1 MIRKPRKGIVHELSR
16 RDVLKLG
23 AGAALAAAMP
33 RIAISAQGTE
43 TMIKRPIPSSGELL
57 PVIGLG
63 TSDTFDV
70 GGSAEE
76 RLPLRGVLQ
85 LMIESGASVIDSS
98 PMYGRSEGVIG
109 DLTSDMGI
117 QDEIFYATK
126 VWTRGREDGIEQ
138 MEQSFAR
145 FKVDVIDLIQVH
157 NLIDTDTHLDTLD
170 GWKEDGR
177 IRYTGI
183 THYQESAYDA
193 LMSVM
198 RGRKIDFV
206 QFNYSPLN
214 TDAEKELLPLAA
226 DRGVATLIN
235 RPFLDGQAFSLT
247 RGKELPPWA
256 EEFDCKSWAQYFL
269 KYIVGHPAVTCV
281 IPGTSDP
288 RHARD
293 NFAAGHGRLPD
304 EKMRKRMRDYLR
316 DL

>member
-1 MIRKPRKGIVHELSR
+1 MIRKTGNRNVHGLSR

-23 AGAALAAAMP
+23 AGAAFVAAMP
-33 RIAISAQGTE
+33 RIAIPAQGTA

-57 PVIGLG
+57 PVVGLG

-70 GGSAEE
+70 GDSAEE

-85 LMIESGASVIDSS
+85 LMIENGASVIDSS

-145 FKVDVIDLIQVH
+145 FKVDVIDLVQVH

-170 GWKEDGR
+170 DWKKAGR

-183 THYQESAYDA
+183 THYQESAYDG
-193 LMSVM
+193 LMRVM

-256 EEFDCKSWAQYFL
+256 EEFDCESWAQFFL

-316 DL
+316 EL